1 MHEAKVIIY
10 LNVMQDPERSRRGG
24 SGNRAESRFTEQI
37 FNLTY
42 GLQRHCAG
50 GILRLHY
57 RMQRWFILHGTNK

>member
-1 MHEAKVIIY
+1 MHRAKVIIY
-10 LNVMQDPERSRRGG
+10 VNVMQDPERSRRGG

-50 GILRLHY
+50 GILCLHY
-57 RMQRWFILHGTNK
+57 